1 MVEAHQLQVG
11 VDVLHVLA
19 EAGAEEPGMEDDVG
33 EVFHGHVR
41 GRGHD
46 DGPCLPND
54 RVHARPREG
63 NLAEWP

>member
-1 MVEAHQLQVG
+1 MLEAHQLQVG

-19 EAGAEEPGMEDDVG
+19 EAGAEEPGMGDDVG

-46 DGPCLPND
+46 GPCLPND
-54 RVHARPREG
+54 RVHARPREE

>member
-19 EAGAEEPGMEDDVG
+19 EAGVEGPGTGDDVG
-33 EVFHGHVR
+33 EAFHGHVH

-46 DGPCLPND
+46 DGPFLPND
-54 RVHARPREG
+54 HVRAHPREE
-63 NLAEWP
+63 NLPEWP

>member
-1 MVEAHQLQVG
+1 
-11 VDVLHVLA
+11 VDVLHGLA

-33 EVFHGHVR
+33 GVFHGHVRGR

-46 DGPCLPND
+46 DGPCLLND
-54 RVHARPREG
+54 RVHVRPRGE

>member
-1 MVEAHQLQVG
+1 MEAHQLQVG

-19 EAGAEEPGMEDDVG
+19 EAGAEELGMEGDVG

-46 DGPCLPND
+46 DGPCPPND
-54 RVHARPREG
+54 RAHARPREES
-63 NLAEWP
+63 LAEWP